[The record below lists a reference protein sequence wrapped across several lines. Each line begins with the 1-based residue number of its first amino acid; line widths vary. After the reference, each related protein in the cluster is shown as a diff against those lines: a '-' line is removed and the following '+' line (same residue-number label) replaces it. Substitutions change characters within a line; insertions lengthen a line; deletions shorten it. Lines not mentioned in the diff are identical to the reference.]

1 MQFSKIYLLV
11 AVLFAQLA
19 LMGQN
24 EKRIISLAPSITK
37 NIYYLDAQNQLVG
50 CTSYCTEA
58 LNDKI
63 EVIASAVKVN
73 IEKSVSLLPD
83 LVLATTITDPET
95 INMFKKFG
103 VKVEVFPTPK
113 SFNEICDQF
122 IRLGLLLGKDE
133 KAHQVV
139 DESKAKIESFSA
151 KNELQNTSK
160 IFFQIGAKPLFT
172 VLPNTFMNDYISFLG
187 SRNIAEGMSQGTITR
202 ESVLTHNPDVIFVV
216 TMGIIG
222 DEEKK
227 TWESYKGLKAAD
239 NNKVFIID
247 AEKACSP
254 TPITFV
260 ETLETIHS
268 LINTVK
274 E

>member
-1 MQFSKIYLLV
+1 MQFSKIYLVV

-19 LMGQN
+19 LWGQT
-24 EKRIISLAPSITK
+24 EKRIVSLAPSITK
-37 NIYYLDAQNQLVG
+37 NIYYLEAQNQLVG

-58 LNDKI
+58 LNDNV

-73 IEKSVSLLPD
+73 IEKTVSLLPD

-95 INMFKKFG
+95 IDMFKKFG
-103 VKVEVFPTPK
+103 IKVAVFPTPQ

-122 IRLGLLLGKDE
+122 LFLGSLLE
-133 KAHQVV
+133 KEENAKKIV
-139 DESKAKIESFSA
+139 DESKAKIESFST
-151 KNELQNTSK
+151 KNILQNSSK

-172 VLPNTFMNDYISFLG
+172 VLPNTFMNDYISFVG
-187 SRNIAEGMSQGTITR
+187 SKNIAEGMSQGTITR

-222 DEEKK
+222 DEEKQ
-227 TWESYKGLKAAD
+227 TWESYKGLKAAE

-254 TPITFV
+254 TPVTFV
-260 ETLETIHS
+260 ETLETIYS
-268 LINTVK
+268 LINK
-274 E
+274 GQK